1 MAEERGAIKMIK
13 RKIMITL
20 AATVAAMTLVTGCGK
35 KTTSMTETSREDL
48 VQVTK
53 DSDENET
60 SGDKKLP
67 TTTKETE
74 KSTKESASE
83 GKEAETTSGTDET
96 DIKPEETSEKVDAK
110 PAQSQTSK
118 PAVSEQKTNPAA
130 YTPEKSGTKPA
141 QSQTSKPAVN
151 EQQTKPVQK
160 PSQAVTQP
168 ATKAPAEPATTPAAT
183 PVTKPTEPQK
193 PKVKTMWDAP
203 YDVEGIKAY
212 IIKELKARG
221 YRYSPEYA
229 KEEYG
234 VENWSITPDE
244 AAWDNYCTVTAGPQR
259 YYDKVNKCAV
269 GHQHYRWSEPF
280 NGSIAENAEASTE
293 WMTNHAINYWDEIYG
308 QHDYPI
314 FYVYV
319 ESFDDGCVIFYI
331 LAG

>member
-1 MAEERGAIKMIK
+1 MAEKRGAIKMIK

-35 KTTSMTETSREDL
+35 ETTSMTEISGEDL
-48 VQVTK
+48 VQVIK

-60 SGDKKLP
+60 SGDKELP
-67 TTTKETE
+67 TTTKEKE

-83 GKEAETTSGTDET
+83 EKEAETSSGTDET
-96 DIKPEETSEKVDAK
+96 DIKPVETSEKADA
-110 PAQSQTSK
+110 
-118 PAVSEQKTNPAA
+118 
-130 YTPEKSGTKPA
+130 KPA

-234 VENWSITPDE
+234 VENWSVTQDE
-244 AAWDNYCTVTAGPQR
+244 AAWDNYCTTTAGPQR

-269 GHQHYRWSEPF
+269 GHQHYKWSEPF

-293 WMTNHAINYWDEIYG
+293 WMVNHAIDYWDEIYG
-308 QHDYPI
+308 KEWDYPI

-319 ESFDDGCVIFYI
+319 EQFDDGCVIFYI

>member
-1 MAEERGAIKMIK
+1 MIK

-35 KTTSMTETSREDL
+35 KTTSMTEISREDL

-53 DSDENET
+53 DSDENES
-60 SGDKKLP
+60 SGDKALP
-67 TTTKETE
+67 TTDKETE

-83 GKEAETTSGTDET
+83 ETEAETTSGTDET
-96 DIKPEETSEKVDAK
+96 DIKPAETSEKADAK

-118 PAVSEQKTNPAA
+118 PAVSEQK
-130 YTPEKSGTKPA
+130 
-141 QSQTSKPAVN
+141 
-151 EQQTKPVQK
+151 TKPVQK

-221 YRYSPEYA
+221 YSYGPEYY
-229 KEEYG
+229 KEKYG
-234 VENWSITPDE
+234 DESDDITPDE
-244 AAWDNYCTVTAGPQR
+244 AAWDNYCTTTAGPQR

-269 GHQHYRWSEPF
+269 GHQHYKWSEPF

-293 WMTNHAINYWDEIYG
+293 WMVNHAINYWDNIYG
-308 QHDYPI
+308 KEYDYPV
-314 FYVYV
+314 FSVYV
-319 ESFDDGCVIFYI
+319 EQFDDGCVIFYI

>member
-1 MAEERGAIKMIK
+1 MIK

-35 KTTSMTETSREDL
+35 KTTSMTEISGEDL
-48 VQVTK
+48 AQVTK

-60 SGDKKLP
+60 SGDKALP

-96 DIKPEETSEKVDAK
+96 DIKPEETSEKADA
-110 PAQSQTSK
+110 
-118 PAVSEQKTNPAA
+118 
-130 YTPEKSGTKPA
+130 KPA

-151 EQQTKPVQK
+151 EQQTKPGQK

-212 IIKELKARG
+212 IIKEMKSKGYTYADEYWKAIMG
-221 YRYSPEYA
+221 DEF
-229 KEEYG
+229 EEY
-234 VENWSITPDE
+234 TPDNS
-244 AAWDNYCTVTAGPQR
+244 AWDNYCTTTAGPQR

-269 GHQHYRWSEPF
+269 GHQHYKWSEPF

-293 WMTNHAINYWDEIYG
+293 WMVNHAIHYWDSIYG
-308 QHDYPI
+308 KEYSYKE
-314 FYVYV
+314 FSVYV
-319 ESFDDGCVIFYI
+319 ETFDDGCVIFYI
-331 LAG
+331 LAM

>member
-1 MAEERGAIKMIK
+1 
-13 RKIMITL
+13 MITL

-35 KTTSMTETSREDL
+35 KTTSMTEISGEDL

-60 SGDKKLP
+60 SGDKALP
-67 TTTKETE
+67 TTDKETE

-83 GKEAETTSGTDET
+83 EKEAESGTDET
-96 DIKPEETSEKVDAK
+96 DIKPAETSEKTDA
-110 PAQSQTSK
+110 
-118 PAVSEQKTNPAA
+118 
-130 YTPEKSGTKPA
+130 KPA

-151 EQQTKPVQK
+151 EQQTKPVQR

-221 YRYSPEYA
+221 YINSEEYFKPLLGDEYA
-229 KEEYG
+229 EA
-234 VENWSITPDE
+234 TPDNS
-244 AAWDNYCTVTAGPQR
+244 AWDNYCTTTAGPQR
-259 YYDKVNKCAV
+259 YYDKVNHCAV
-269 GHQHYRWSEPF
+269 GHQHYKWSEPF
-280 NGSIAENAEASTE
+280 DGSIAENAEASTE
-293 WMTNHAINYWDEIYG
+293 WMVNHAIDYWDEIYG
-308 QHDYPI
+308 QHDYPV
-314 FYVYV
+314 FSVYV
-319 ESFDDGCVIFYI
+319 EQFDDGCVIFYI

>member
-1 MAEERGAIKMIK
+1 MIK

-35 KTTSMTETSREDL
+35 KTTSMTEISGEDL

-53 DSDENET
+53 DSDENES
-60 SGDKKLP
+60 SGDKALP
-67 TTTKETE
+67 TTDKETE

-83 GKEAETTSGTDET
+83 EKEAESGTDET
-96 DIKPEETSEKVDAK
+96 DIKSAETSEKTDAK

-118 PAVSEQKTNPAA
+118 PAVNEQQTKPAA
-130 YTPEKSGTKPA
+130 NTPEKSGTKPV

-212 IIKELKARG
+212 IIKEMKAKG
-221 YRYSPEYA
+221 YTYSDEYWKA
-229 KEEYG
+229 IIGDEFEGY
-234 VENWSITPDE
+234 TPDDC
-244 AAWDNYCTVTAGPQR
+244 AWDNYCTTTAGPQR

-269 GHQHYRWSEPF
+269 GHQHYKWSEPF

-293 WMTNHAINYWDEIYG
+293 WMVNHAIHYWDSIYG
-308 QHDYPI
+308 KEYSYKE
-314 FYVYV
+314 FSVYV

-331 LAG
+331 LAM

>member
-1 MAEERGAIKMIK
+1 MIK

-35 KTTSMTETSREDL
+35 KTTSMTEISREDL
-48 VQVTK
+48 VQK

-60 SGDKKLP
+60 SGDKTLP

-96 DIKPEETSEKVDAK
+96 DIKPEETSEKADAK

-118 PAVSEQKTNPAA
+118 PAVSEQKTKPAA
-130 YTPEKSGTKPA
+130 NTPEKSDTKPV
-141 QSQTSKPAVN
+141 QSQTSKPTVN

-221 YRYSPEYA
+221 YKYSDEYY
-229 KEEYG
+229 KPLLGDEF
-234 VENWSITPDE
+234 VESTPDDC
-244 AAWDNYCTVTAGPQR
+244 AWDNYCTVTAGPQR

-269 GHQHYRWSEPF
+269 GHQHYKWSEPF
-280 NGSIAENAEASTE
+280 DGSIAENAEASTE

-308 QHDYPI
+308 QGCNSPT
-314 FYVYV
+314 FAVYV
-319 ESFDDGCVIFYI
+319 EQFDDGCVIFYI
-331 LAG
+331 LVG

>member
-1 MAEERGAIKMIK
+1 MIK

-35 KTTSMTETSREDL
+35 KTTSMTEISGEDL

-60 SGDKKLP
+60 SGDKALP
-67 TTTKETE
+67 TTDKETE

-83 GKEAETTSGTDET
+83 EKEAESGTDET
-96 DIKPEETSEKVDAK
+96 DIKPAETSEKTDA
-110 PAQSQTSK
+110 
-118 PAVSEQKTNPAA
+118 
-130 YTPEKSGTKPA
+130 KPA

-151 EQQTKPVQK
+151 EQQTKPVQR

-221 YRYSPEYA
+221 YINSEEYFKPLLGDEYA
-229 KEEYG
+229 ED
-234 VENWSITPDE
+234 TPDNS
-244 AAWDNYCTVTAGPQR
+244 AWDNYCTTTAGPQR
-259 YYDKVNKCAV
+259 YYDKVNHCAV
-269 GHQHYRWSEPF
+269 GHQHYKWSEPF
-280 NGSIAENAEASTE
+280 DGSIAENAEASTE
-293 WMTNHAINYWDEIYG
+293 WMVNHAIDYWDEIYG
-308 QHDYPI
+308 QHDYPY
-314 FYVYV
+314 FSVYV
-319 ESFDDGCVIFYI
+319 EQFDDGCVIFYI
-331 LAG
+331 LA

>member
-1 MAEERGAIKMIK
+1 MIK

-35 KTTSMTETSREDL
+35 KTTSMTEISGEDL

-60 SGDKKLP
+60 SGDKALP
-67 TTTKETE
+67 TTDKETE

-83 GKEAETTSGTDET
+83 EKEAESGTDET
-96 DIKPEETSEKVDAK
+96 DIKPAETSEKTDA
-110 PAQSQTSK
+110 
-118 PAVSEQKTNPAA
+118 
-130 YTPEKSGTKPA
+130 
-141 QSQTSKPAVN
+141 KPAVN
-151 EQQTKPVQK
+151 EQQTKPVQR

-221 YRYSPEYA
+221 YSYGPEYS
-229 KEEYG
+229 KEKYG
-234 VENWSITPDE
+234 VESDDITPDE
-244 AAWDNYCTVTAGPQR
+244 AAWDNYCTTTAGPQR

-269 GHQHYRWSEPF
+269 GHQHYKWSEPF

-293 WMTNHAINYWDEIYG
+293 WMVNHAINYWDNIYG
-308 QHDYPI
+308 KEYDYPV
-314 FYVYV
+314 FSVYV
-319 ESFDDGCVIFYI
+319 EQFDDGCVIFYI

>member
-1 MAEERGAIKMIK
+1 MIK

-35 KTTSMTETSREDL
+35 KTTSMTEISGEDL

-60 SGDKKLP
+60 SGDKALP
-67 TTTKETE
+67 TTDKETE

-83 GKEAETTSGTDET
+83 EKEAESGTDET
-96 DIKPEETSEKVDAK
+96 DIKPAETSEKTDA
-110 PAQSQTSK
+110 
-118 PAVSEQKTNPAA
+118 
-130 YTPEKSGTKPA
+130 
-141 QSQTSKPAVN
+141 KPAVN
-151 EQQTKPVQK
+151 EQQTKPVQR

-221 YRYSPEYA
+221 YSYGPEYS
-229 KEEYG
+229 KEKYG
-234 VENWSITPDE
+234 VESDDITPDE
-244 AAWDNYCTVTAGPQR
+244 AAWDNYCTTTAGPQR

-269 GHQHYRWSEPF
+269 GHQHYKWSEPF

-293 WMTNHAINYWDEIYG
+293 WMVNHAIDYWDEIYG
-308 QHDYPI
+308 QHDYPV
-314 FYVYV
+314 FSVYV
-319 ESFDDGCVIFYI
+319 EQFDDGCVIFYI

>member
-1 MAEERGAIKMIK
+1 MIK

-35 KTTSMTETSREDL
+35 KTTSMTEISGEDL

-60 SGDKKLP
+60 SGDKALP
-67 TTTKETE
+67 TTDKETE

-83 GKEAETTSGTDET
+83 EKEAESGTDET
-96 DIKPEETSEKVDAK
+96 DIKPAETSEKTDA
-110 PAQSQTSK
+110 
-118 PAVSEQKTNPAA
+118 
-130 YTPEKSGTKPA
+130 KPA

-151 EQQTKPVQK
+151 EQQTKPVQR

-221 YRYSPEYA
+221 YINSEEYFKPLLGDEYA
-229 KEEYG
+229 EA
-234 VENWSITPDE
+234 TPDNS
-244 AAWDNYCTVTAGPQR
+244 AWDNYCTTTAGPQR
-259 YYDKVNKCAV
+259 YYDKVNHCAV
-269 GHQHYRWSEPF
+269 GHQHYKWSEPF
-280 NGSIAENAEASTE
+280 DGSIAENAEASTE
-293 WMTNHAINYWDEIYG
+293 WMVNHAIDYWDEIYG
-308 QHDYPI
+308 QHDYPY
-314 FYVYV
+314 FSVYV
-319 ESFDDGCVIFYI
+319 EQFDDGCVIFYI
-331 LAG
+331 LAA

>member
-1 MAEERGAIKMIK
+1 MIK

-35 KTTSMTETSREDL
+35 KTTSMTEISGEDL

-60 SGDKKLP
+60 SGDKALP

-83 GKEAETTSGTDET
+83 EKEADTSSGTDET
-96 DIKPEETSEKVDAK
+96 DIKPEETSEKADAK
-110 PAQSQTSK
+110 PAQSQASK
-118 PAVSEQKTNPAA
+118 PAVNEQQTKPAA
-130 YTPEKSGTKPA
+130 NTPEKSDTKPV
-141 QSQTSKPAVN
+141 QSQTSKPTVN

-183 PVTKPTEPQK
+183 PVTKPAEPQTTAA

-221 YRYSPEYA
+221 YKYSDEYY
-229 KEEYG
+229 KPLLG
-234 VENWSITPDE
+234 DKFVESTPDDC
-244 AAWDNYCTVTAGPQR
+244 AWDNYCTVTAGPQR

-269 GHQHYRWSEPF
+269 GHQHYKWSEPF

-308 QHDYPI
+308 QGCNSPT
-314 FYVYV
+314 FAVYV
-319 ESFDDGCVIFYI
+319 EQFDDGCVIFYI
-331 LAG
+331 LVG

>member
-1 MAEERGAIKMIK
+1 MIK

-35 KTTSMTETSREDL
+35 KTTSMSEISGEDL
-48 VQVTK
+48 AQVTK

-60 SGDKKLP
+60 SGDKALP

-83 GKEAETTSGTDET
+83 EKEADTSSGTDET
-96 DIKPEETSEKVDAK
+96 DIKPEETSEKADAK

-118 PAVSEQKTNPAA
+118 PAVSEQKTKPAA
-130 YTPEKSGTKPA
+130 NMPEKSDTKPV

-151 EQQTKPVQK
+151 EQQTRPVQK

>member
-1 MAEERGAIKMIK
+1 MIK

-35 KTTSMTETSREDL
+35 KTTSMTEISGEDL

-60 SGDKKLP
+60 SGDKALP

-96 DIKPEETSEKVDAK
+96 DIKPEETSEKADAK

-118 PAVSEQKTNPAA
+118 PAVSEQKTKPAA
-130 YTPEKSGTKPA
+130 NTPEKSDTKPV

>member
-1 MAEERGAIKMIK
+1 MIK

-35 KTTSMTETSREDL
+35 KTTSMTEISGEDL

-60 SGDKKLP
+60 SGDKALP
-67 TTTKETE
+67 TTDKETE

-83 GKEAETTSGTDET
+83 EKEAESGTDET
-96 DIKPEETSEKVDAK
+96 DIKPAETSEKTDA
-110 PAQSQTSK
+110 
-118 PAVSEQKTNPAA
+118 
-130 YTPEKSGTKPA
+130 
-141 QSQTSKPAVN
+141 KPAVN
-151 EQQTKPVQK
+151 EQQTKPVQR

-221 YRYSPEYA
+221 YINSEEYFKPLLGDEYA
-229 KEEYG
+229 EA
-234 VENWSITPDE
+234 TPDNS
-244 AAWDNYCTVTAGPQR
+244 AWDNYCTTTAGPQR
-259 YYDKVNKCAV
+259 YYDKVNHCAV
-269 GHQHYRWSEPF
+269 GHQHYKWSEPF
-280 NGSIAENAEASTE
+280 DGSIAENAEASTE
-293 WMTNHAINYWDEIYG
+293 WMVNHAIDYWDEIYG
-308 QHDYPI
+308 QHDYPY
-314 FYVYV
+314 FSVYV
-319 ESFDDGCVIFYI
+319 EQFDDGCVIFYI

>member
-1 MAEERGAIKMIK
+1 MIK
-13 RKIMITL
+13 IKIMITL

-35 KTTSMTETSREDL
+35 KTTSMTEISGEDL

-60 SGDKKLP
+60 SGDKALP
-67 TTTKETE
+67 TTDKETE

-83 GKEAETTSGTDET
+83 EKEAESGTDET
-96 DIKPEETSEKVDAK
+96 DIKPAETSEKTDA
-110 PAQSQTSK
+110 
-118 PAVSEQKTNPAA
+118 
-130 YTPEKSGTKPA
+130 KPA

-151 EQQTKPVQK
+151 EQQTKPVQR

-221 YRYSPEYA
+221 YINSEEYFKPLLGDEYA
-229 KEEYG
+229 EA
-234 VENWSITPDE
+234 TPDNS
-244 AAWDNYCTVTAGPQR
+244 AWDNYCTTTAGPQR
-259 YYDKVNKCAV
+259 YYDKVNHCAV
-269 GHQHYRWSEPF
+269 GHQHYKWSEPF
-280 NGSIAENAEASTE
+280 DGSIAENAEASTE
-293 WMTNHAINYWDEIYG
+293 WMVNHAIDYWDEIYG
-308 QHDYPI
+308 QHDYPY
-314 FYVYV
+314 FSVYV
-319 ESFDDGCVIFYI
+319 EQFDDGCVIFYI

>member
-1 MAEERGAIKMIK
+1 MIK

-35 KTTSMTETSREDL
+35 KTTSMTEISREDL

-53 DSDENET
+53 DSDE
-60 SGDKKLP
+60 
-67 TTTKETE
+67 
-74 KSTKESASE
+74 
-83 GKEAETTSGTDET
+83 T
-96 DIKPEETSEKVDAK
+96 DIKPAETSEKADAK

-118 PAVSEQKTNPAA
+118 PAVSEQKTKPAA
-130 YTPEKSGTKPA
+130 NTPEKSDTKPV
-141 QSQTSKPAVN
+141 QSQTSKPTVN

-221 YRYSPEYA
+221 YSYGPEYS
-229 KEEYG
+229 KEKYG
-234 VENWSITPDE
+234 VESDDITPDE
-244 AAWDNYCTVTAGPQR
+244 AAWDNYCTTTAGPQR

-269 GHQHYRWSEPF
+269 GHQHYKWSEPF

-293 WMTNHAINYWDEIYG
+293 WMVNHAINYWDNIYG
-308 QHDYPI
+308 KEYDYPV
-314 FYVYV
+314 FSVYV
-319 ESFDDGCVIFYI
+319 EQFDDGCVIFYI

>member
-1 MAEERGAIKMIK
+1 
-13 RKIMITL
+13 MITL

-35 KTTSMTETSREDL
+35 KTTSMTEISGEDL

-60 SGDKKLP
+60 SGDKALP
-67 TTTKETE
+67 TTDKETE

-83 GKEAETTSGTDET
+83 EKEAESGTDET
-96 DIKPEETSEKVDAK
+96 DIKPAETSEKTDA
-110 PAQSQTSK
+110 
-118 PAVSEQKTNPAA
+118 
-130 YTPEKSGTKPA
+130 KPA

-151 EQQTKPVQK
+151 EQQTKPVQR

-221 YRYSPEYA
+221 YINSEEYFKPLLGDEYA
-229 KEEYG
+229 EA
-234 VENWSITPDE
+234 TPDNS
-244 AAWDNYCTVTAGPQR
+244 AWDNYCTTTAGPQR
-259 YYDKVNKCAV
+259 YYDKVNHCAV
-269 GHQHYRWSEPF
+269 GHQHYKWSEPF
-280 NGSIAENAEASTE
+280 DGSIAENAEASTE
-293 WMTNHAINYWDEIYG
+293 WMVNHAIDYWDEIYG
-308 QHDYPI
+308 QHDYPY
-314 FYVYV
+314 FSVYV
-319 ESFDDGCVIFYI
+319 EQFDDGCVIFYI

>member
-1 MAEERGAIKMIK
+1 MIK

-35 KTTSMTETSREDL
+35 KTTSMTEISGEDL

-53 DSDENET
+53 DSDENES
-60 SGDKKLP
+60 SGDKALP
-67 TTTKETE
+67 TTDKETE

-83 GKEAETTSGTDET
+83 EKEAESGTDET
-96 DIKPEETSEKVDAK
+96 DIKPAETSEKTDAK

-118 PAVSEQKTNPAA
+118 PAVNEQQTKPAA
-130 YTPEKSGTKPA
+130 NTPEKSGTKPA
-141 QSQTSKPAVN
+141 QSQASKPAVN

-269 GHQHYRWSEPF
+269 GHQHYKWSEPF

-293 WMTNHAINYWDEIYG
+293 WMVNHAINYWVEIYG
-308 QHDYPI
+308 SEYEY
-314 FYVYV
+314 FGVYV
-319 ESFDDGCVIFYI
+319 ETFDDGCVIFYI
-331 LAG
+331 LAM

>member
-1 MAEERGAIKMIK
+1 MIK

-35 KTTSMTETSREDL
+35 KTTSMTEISGEDL

-60 SGDKKLP
+60 SGDKALP
-67 TTTKETE
+67 TTDKETE

-83 GKEAETTSGTDET
+83 EKEAESGTDET
-96 DIKPEETSEKVDAK
+96 DIKPAETSEKTDA
-110 PAQSQTSK
+110 
-118 PAVSEQKTNPAA
+118 
-130 YTPEKSGTKPA
+130 KPA

-151 EQQTKPVQK
+151 EQQTKPVQR

-221 YRYSPEYA
+221 YINSEEYFKPLLGDEYA
-229 KEEYG
+229 EA
-234 VENWSITPDE
+234 TPDNS
-244 AAWDNYCTVTAGPQR
+244 AWDNYCTTTAGPQR
-259 YYDKVNKCAV
+259 YYDKVNHCAV
-269 GHQHYRWSEPF
+269 GHQHYKWSESF
-280 NGSIAENAEASTE
+280 DGSIAENAEASTE
-293 WMTNHAINYWDEIYG
+293 WMVNHAIDYWDEIYG
-308 QHDYPI
+308 QHDYPY
-314 FYVYV
+314 FSVYV
-319 ESFDDGCVIFYI
+319 EQFDDGCVIFYI

>member
-35 KTTSMTETSREDL
+35 KTTSMTEISGEDL
-48 VQVTK
+48 VQTR

-60 SGDKKLP
+60 SGDKELP
-67 TTTKETE
+67 TTTKEKE

-83 GKEAETTSGTDET
+83 EKEAETSSGTDET
-96 DIKPEETSEKVDAK
+96 DIKPVETSEKADA
-110 PAQSQTSK
+110 
-118 PAVSEQKTNPAA
+118 
-130 YTPEKSGTKPA
+130 KPA

-160 PSQAVTQP
+160 PGQVVTQS
-168 ATKAPAEPATTPAAT
+168 ATKTPVETATTPAAA
-183 PVTKPTEPQK
+183 PVTKPAETQTPQK

-221 YRYSPEYA
+221 YSYGPEYSNE
-229 KEEYG
+229 KYG
-234 VENWSITPDE
+234 VESDDITPDE
-244 AAWDNYCTVTAGPQR
+244 AAWDNYCTTTAGPQR

-269 GHQHYRWSEPF
+269 GHQHYKWSEPF

-293 WMTNHAINYWDEIYG
+293 WMVNHAINYWDNIYG
-308 QHDYPI
+308 KEYDYPV
-314 FYVYV
+314 FSVYV
-319 ESFDDGCVIFYI
+319 EQFDDGCVIFYI

>member
-1 MAEERGAIKMIK
+1 MIK

-35 KTTSMTETSREDL
+35 KTTSMTEISGEDL

-60 SGDKKLP
+60 SGDKALP
-67 TTTKETE
+67 TTDKETE

-83 GKEAETTSGTDET
+83 EKEAESGTDET
-96 DIKPEETSEKVDAK
+96 DIKPAETSEKTDA
-110 PAQSQTSK
+110 
-118 PAVSEQKTNPAA
+118 
-130 YTPEKSGTKPA
+130 KPA

-151 EQQTKPVQK
+151 EQQTKPVQR

-221 YRYSPEYA
+221 YINSEEYFKPLLGDEYA
-229 KEEYG
+229 EA
-234 VENWSITPDE
+234 TPDNS
-244 AAWDNYCTVTAGPQR
+244 AWDNYCTTTAGPQR
-259 YYDKVNKCAV
+259 YYDKVNHCAV
-269 GHQHYRWSEPF
+269 GHQHYKWSEPF
-280 NGSIAENAEASTE
+280 DGSIAENAEASTE
-293 WMTNHAINYWDEIYG
+293 WMVNHAIDYWDEIYG
-308 QHDYPI
+308 QHDCPY
-314 FYVYV
+314 FSVYV
-319 ESFDDGCVIFYI
+319 EQFDDGCVIFYI

>member
-1 MAEERGAIKMIK
+1 MIK

-35 KTTSMTETSREDL
+35 KTTSMSEISGEDL

-53 DSDENET
+53 DSDENES
-60 SGDKKLP
+60 SGDKALP
-67 TTTKETE
+67 TTDKETE

-83 GKEAETTSGTDET
+83 EKEAETSLGTDET
-96 DIKPEETSEKVDAK
+96 DIKPAETSEKTDAK

-118 PAVSEQKTNPAA
+118 PA
-130 YTPEKSGTKPA
+130 
-141 QSQTSKPAVN
+141 QSQASKPAVN

-212 IIKELKARG
+212 IIKEMKSKGYTYADEYWKAIMG
-221 YRYSPEYA
+221 DEF
-229 KEEYG
+229 EEY
-234 VENWSITPDE
+234 TPDNS
-244 AAWDNYCTVTAGPQR
+244 AWDNYCTTTAGPQR

-269 GHQHYRWSEPF
+269 GHQHYKWSEPF

-293 WMTNHAINYWDEIYG
+293 WMVNHAIHYWDSIYG
-308 QHDYPI
+308 KEYSYKE
-314 FYVYV
+314 FSVYV
-319 ESFDDGCVIFYI
+319 ETFDDGCVIFYI
-331 LAG
+331 LAM

>member
-1 MAEERGAIKMIK
+1 MIK

-35 KTTSMTETSREDL
+35 KTTSMTEISGEDL

-60 SGDKKLP
+60 SGDKALP
-67 TTTKETE
+67 TTDKETE

-83 GKEAETTSGTDET
+83 EKEAESGTDET
-96 DIKPEETSEKVDAK
+96 DIKPAETSEKTD
-110 PAQSQTSK
+110 
-118 PAVSEQKTNPAA
+118 
-130 YTPEKSGTKPA
+130 TKPV

-221 YRYSPEYA
+221 YSYGPEYS
-229 KEEYG
+229 KEKYG
-234 VENWSITPDE
+234 VESDDITPDE
-244 AAWDNYCTVTAGPQR
+244 AAWDNYCTTTAGPQR
-259 YYDKVNKCAV
+259 YYDKVNHCAV
-269 GHQHYRWSEPF
+269 GHQHYKWSEPF
-280 NGSIAENAEASTE
+280 DGSIAENAEASTE
-293 WMTNHAINYWDEIYG
+293 WMVNHAIDYWDEIYG
-308 QHDYPI
+308 QHDYPV
-314 FYVYV
+314 FSVYV
-319 ESFDDGCVIFYI
+319 EQFDDGCVIFYI

>member
-1 MAEERGAIKMIK
+1 MIK

-35 KTTSMTETSREDL
+35 KTTSMTEISGEDL

-60 SGDKKLP
+60 SGDKALP
-67 TTTKETE
+67 TTDKETE

-83 GKEAETTSGTDET
+83 EKEAESGTDET
-96 DIKPEETSEKVDAK
+96 DIKPAETSEKTDA
-110 PAQSQTSK
+110 
-118 PAVSEQKTNPAA
+118 
-130 YTPEKSGTKPA
+130 KPA

-168 ATKAPAEPATTPAAT
+168 ATKAPAEPATTPAA
-183 PVTKPTEPQK
+183 KPAEPQTTVA

-221 YRYSPEYA
+221 YSYGPEYS
-229 KEEYG
+229 KEKYG
-234 VENWSITPDE
+234 VESDDITPDE
-244 AAWDNYCTVTAGPQR
+244 AAWDNYCTTTAGPQR
-259 YYDKVNKCAV
+259 YYDKVNHCAV
-269 GHQHYRWSEPF
+269 GHQHYKWSEPF

-293 WMTNHAINYWDEIYG
+293 WMVNHAINYWDNIYG
-308 QHDYPI
+308 KEYDYPV
-314 FYVYV
+314 FSVYV
-319 ESFDDGCVIFYI
+319 EQFDDGCVIFYI

>member
-1 MAEERGAIKMIK
+1 MIK

-35 KTTSMTETSREDL
+35 KTTSMTEISGEDL

-60 SGDKKLP
+60 SGDKALP

-74 KSTKESASE
+74 KSTKESASGE
-83 GKEAETTSGTDET
+83 TEAETSSGTDET
-96 DIKPEETSEKVDAK
+96 DIKPAETSEKADAK
-110 PAQSQTSK
+110 PAQGQASK
-118 PAVSEQKTNPAA
+118 PAVSEQQTKPAA
-130 YTPEKSGTKPA
+130 NTPEKSDTKPV

-168 ATKAPAEPATTPAAT
+168 ATKAPAEPATTPAA
-183 PVTKPTEPQK
+183 KPAEPQTTAA

-221 YRYSPEYA
+221 YKYSDEYY
-229 KEEYG
+229 KPLLGDEF
-234 VENWSITPDE
+234 VESTPDDC
-244 AAWDNYCTVTAGPQR
+244 AWDNYCTVTAGPQR

-269 GHQHYRWSEPF
+269 GHQHYKWSEPF

-308 QHDYPI
+308 QGCNSPT
-314 FYVYV
+314 FAVYV
-319 ESFDDGCVIFYI
+319 EKFDDGCVIFYI
-331 LAG
+331 LVG

>member
-1 MAEERGAIKMIK
+1 MIK

-35 KTTSMTETSREDL
+35 KTTSMTEISGEDL

-60 SGDKKLP
+60 SGDKALP

-96 DIKPEETSEKVDAK
+96 DIKPEETSEKADA
-110 PAQSQTSK
+110 
-118 PAVSEQKTNPAA
+118 
-130 YTPEKSGTKPA
+130 KPA

>member
-1 MAEERGAIKMIK
+1 MIK

-35 KTTSMTETSREDL
+35 KTTSMTEISGEDL

-53 DSDENET
+53 DSDENES
-60 SGDKKLP
+60 SGDKALP
-67 TTTKETE
+67 TTDKETE

-83 GKEAETTSGTDET
+83 EKEAESGTDET
-96 DIKPEETSEKVDAK
+96 DIKPAETSEKTDA
-110 PAQSQTSK
+110 
-118 PAVSEQKTNPAA
+118 
-130 YTPEKSGTKPA
+130 KPA

-212 IIKELKARG
+212 IIKEMKSKGYTYADEYWKAIMG
-221 YRYSPEYA
+221 DEF
-229 KEEYG
+229 EEY
-234 VENWSITPDE
+234 TPDDS
-244 AAWDNYCTVTAGPQR
+244 AWDNYCTTTAGPQR

-269 GHQHYRWSEPF
+269 GHQHYKWSEPF

-293 WMTNHAINYWDEIYG
+293 WMVNHAIHYWDSIYG
-308 QHDYPI
+308 KEYSYKE
-314 FYVYV
+314 FSVYV
-319 ESFDDGCVIFYI
+319 ETFDDGCVIFYI
-331 LAG
+331 LAM

>member
-1 MAEERGAIKMIK
+1 MIK

-35 KTTSMTETSREDL
+35 KTTSMTEISGEDL
-48 VQVTK
+48 AQVTK

-60 SGDKKLP
+60 SGDKALP

-96 DIKPEETSEKVDAK
+96 DIKPEETSEKADA
-110 PAQSQTSK
+110 
-118 PAVSEQKTNPAA
+118 
-130 YTPEKSGTKPA
+130 
-141 QSQTSKPAVN
+141 KPAVN
-151 EQQTKPVQK
+151 EQQTKPGQK

-221 YRYSPEYA
+221 YSYGPEYS
-229 KEEYG
+229 KEKYG
-234 VENWSITPDE
+234 VESDDITPDE
-244 AAWDNYCTVTAGPQR
+244 AAWDNYCTTTAGPQR

-269 GHQHYRWSEPF
+269 GHQHYKWSEPF

-293 WMTNHAINYWDEIYG
+293 WMVNHAINYWDNIYG
-308 QHDYPI
+308 KECDYPV
-314 FYVYV
+314 FSVYV
-319 ESFDDGCVIFYI
+319 EQFDDGCVIFYI

>member
-1 MAEERGAIKMIK
+1 MIK

-35 KTTSMTETSREDL
+35 KTTPMTEISGV

-53 DSDENET
+53 DPDENET
-60 SGDKKLP
+60 SGDKALP

-74 KSTKESASE
+74 KSTKELTSE
-83 GKEAETTSGTDET
+83 ETEAETSSGTDET
-96 DIKPEETSEKVDAK
+96 DIKPAETSEKAN
-110 PAQSQTSK
+110 A
-118 PAVSEQKTNPAA
+118 
-130 YTPEKSGTKPA
+130 
-141 QSQTSKPAVN
+141 KPAVN

-168 ATKAPAEPATTPAAT
+168 ATKAPAEPATTP
-183 PVTKPTEPQK
+183 VTKPAEPQTTTA

-234 VENWSITPDE
+234 VENWSVTPDE

>member
-35 KTTSMTETSREDL
+35 KTTSMTEISGV

-96 DIKPEETSEKVDAK
+96 DIKPEETSEKVDA
-110 PAQSQTSK
+110 
-118 PAVSEQKTNPAA
+118 
-130 YTPEKSGTKPA
+130 KPA

-212 IIKELKARG
+212 VIKALKARG
-221 YRYSPEYA
+221 YINSEEYFKLLLGDEYA
-229 KEEYG
+229 EA
-234 VENWSITPDE
+234 TPDNS
-244 AAWDNYCTVTAGPQR
+244 AWDNYCTTTAGPQR
-259 YYDKVNKCAV
+259 YYDKVNHCAV
-269 GHQHYRWSEPF
+269 GHQHYKWSEPF
-280 NGSIAENAEASTE
+280 DGSIAENAEASTE
-293 WMTNHAINYWDEIYG
+293 WMVNHAIDYWDEIYG
-308 QHDYPI
+308 QHDYPY
-314 FYVYV
+314 FSVYV
-319 ESFDDGCVIFYI
+319 EQFDDGCVIFYI

>member
-35 KTTSMTETSREDL
+35 KTTSMTEISGEDL
-48 VQVTK
+48 VQTK

-60 SGDKKLP
+60 SGDKELP
-67 TTTKETE
+67 TTTKEKE

-83 GKEAETTSGTDET
+83 EKEAETSSGTDET
-96 DIKPEETSEKVDAK
+96 DIKPVETSEKADAK

-118 PAVSEQKTNPAA
+118 PA
-130 YTPEKSGTKPA
+130 
-141 QSQTSKPAVN
+141 
-151 EQQTKPVQK
+151 EQQT
-160 PSQAVTQP
+160 T
-168 ATKAPAEPATTPAAT
+168 AA
-183 PVTKPTEPQK
+183 

-221 YRYSPEYA
+221 YSYGPEYS
-229 KEEYG
+229 KEKYG
-234 VENWSITPDE
+234 VESDDIIPDE
-244 AAWDNYCTVTAGPQR
+244 AAWDNYCTTTAGPQR

-269 GHQHYRWSEPF
+269 GHQHYKWSEPF

-293 WMTNHAINYWDEIYG
+293 WMVNHAINYWDNIYG
-308 QHDYPI
+308 KEYDYPV
-314 FYVYV
+314 FSVYV
-319 ESFDDGCVIFYI
+319 EQFDDGCVIFYI

>member
-1 MAEERGAIKMIK
+1 MIK

-35 KTTSMTETSREDL
+35 KTTSMTEISGEDL

-60 SGDKKLP
+60 SGDKALP

-96 DIKPEETSEKVDAK
+96 DIKPEETSEKADA
-110 PAQSQTSK
+110 
-118 PAVSEQKTNPAA
+118 
-130 YTPEKSGTKPA
+130 KPA

-151 EQQTKPVQK
+151 EQQTKPGQK

-212 IIKELKARG
+212 IIKEMKSKGYTYADEYWKAIMG
-221 YRYSPEYA
+221 DEF
-229 KEEYG
+229 EEY
-234 VENWSITPDE
+234 TPDNS
-244 AAWDNYCTVTAGPQR
+244 AWDNYCTTTAGPQR

-269 GHQHYRWSEPF
+269 GHQHYKWSEPF

-293 WMTNHAINYWDEIYG
+293 WMVNHAIRYWDIIYG
-308 QHDYPI
+308 KEYSYKE
-314 FYVYV
+314 FSVYV
-319 ESFDDGCVIFYI
+319 ETFDDGCVIFYI
-331 LAG
+331 LAM

>member
-1 MAEERGAIKMIK
+1 MIK

-35 KTTSMTETSREDL
+35 KTTSMTEISGEDL

-60 SGDKKLP
+60 SGDKALP
-67 TTTKETE
+67 TTDKETE

-83 GKEAETTSGTDET
+83 EKEAESGTDET
-96 DIKPEETSEKVDAK
+96 DIKPAETSEKTDA
-110 PAQSQTSK
+110 
-118 PAVSEQKTNPAA
+118 
-130 YTPEKSGTKPA
+130 KPA

-151 EQQTKPVQK
+151 EQQTKPVQR

-221 YRYSPEYA
+221 YINSEEYFKPLLGDEYA
-229 KEEYG
+229 EA
-234 VENWSITPDE
+234 TPDNS
-244 AAWDNYCTVTAGPQR
+244 AWDNYCTTTAGPQR
-259 YYDKVNKCAV
+259 YYDKVNHCAV
-269 GHQHYRWSEPF
+269 GHQHYKWSEPF
-280 NGSIAENAEASTE
+280 DGSIAENAEASTE
-293 WMTNHAINYWDEIYG
+293 WMVNHAIDYWDEIYG
-308 QHDYPI
+308 QHDYPY
-314 FYVYV
+314 FSVYV
-319 ESFDDGCVIFYI
+319 EQFDDGCVIFYI
-331 LAG
+331 LAS

>member
-1 MAEERGAIKMIK
+1 MTEERGAIKMIK

-35 KTTSMTETSREDL
+35 NTTSITEISGV

-53 DSDENET
+53 DSDENEA

-74 KSTKESASE
+74 KSESASE
-83 GKEAETTSGTDET
+83 EKGAETSSGTDET
-96 DIKPEETSEKVDAK
+96 DIKPAEKSEKAYAK
-110 PAQSQTSK
+110 P
-118 PAVSEQKTNPAA
+118 V
-130 YTPEKSGTKPA
+130 

-168 ATKAPAEPATTPAAT
+168 ATKTPVETATTPAAA
-183 PVTKPTEPQK
+183 PVTKSAETQTTEPQK

-212 IIKELKARG
+212 IINNLQDKG
-221 YRYSPEYA
+221 YKDMEKYLEKNPVKIVDQNGERYLTVSPVD
-229 KEEYG
+229 G
-234 VENWSITPDE
+234 
-244 AAWDNYCTVTAGPQR
+244 AWDNYCTTTVGPQR

-269 GHQHYRWSEPF
+269 GHQHYKWSEPF

-293 WMTNHAINYWDEIYG
+293 WMVNHAIHYWDSIYG
-308 QHDYPI
+308 KEYSYKE
-314 FYVYV
+314 FSVYV
-319 ESFDDGCVIFYI
+319 ETFDDGCVIFYI
-331 LAG
+331 LAM

>member
-1 MAEERGAIKMIK
+1 MIK

-35 KTTSMTETSREDL
+35 KTTSMTEISGEDL

-60 SGDKKLP
+60 SGDKALP

-74 KSTKESASE
+74 KSTKELTSE
-83 GKEAETTSGTDET
+83 ETEAETSSGTDET
-96 DIKPEETSEKVDAK
+96 DIKPAETSEKTDAK
-110 PAQSQTSK
+110 PAQSQ
-118 PAVSEQKTNPAA
+118 A
-130 YTPEKSGTKPA
+130 
-141 QSQTSKPAVN
+141 SKPAVN

-221 YRYSPEYA
+221 YRYGPEYA

-234 VENWSITPDE
+234 VENSSITPDE

>member
-35 KTTSMTETSREDL
+35 KTTSMTEISGEDL
-48 VQVTK
+48 VQTR

-60 SGDKKLP
+60 SGDKELP
-67 TTTKETE
+67 TTTKEKE

-83 GKEAETTSGTDET
+83 EKEAETSSGTDET
-96 DIKPEETSEKVDAK
+96 DIKPVETSEKADA
-110 PAQSQTSK
+110 
-118 PAVSEQKTNPAA
+118 
-130 YTPEKSGTKPA
+130 KPA

-160 PSQAVTQP
+160 PGQVVTQS
-168 ATKAPAEPATTPAAT
+168 ATKTPVETATTPAAA
-183 PVTKPTEPQK
+183 PVTKPAETQTTEPQK

-234 VENWSITPDE
+234 VENWSVTPDE
-244 AAWDNYCTVTAGPQR
+244 AAWDNYCTTTAGPQR
-259 YYDKVNKCAV
+259 YYDKVNHCAV
-269 GHQHYRWSEPF
+269 GHQHYKWSEPF

-293 WMTNHAINYWDEIYG
+293 WMVNHAIDYWDEIYG
-308 QHDYPI
+308 QHDYPY
-314 FYVYV
+314 FSVYV
-319 ESFDDGCVIFYI
+319 EQFDDGCVIFYI

>member
-20 AATVAAMTLVTGCGK
+20 AATVVAMTLVTGCGK
-35 KTTSMTETSREDL
+35 KTTSMTEISGV

-53 DSDENET
+53 YSDENET

-67 TTTKETE
+67 TTTKEIE
-74 KSTKESASE
+74 KSESASE
-83 GKEAETTSGTDET
+83 EKEAETSSGTDET
-96 DIKPEETSEKVDAK
+96 DIKPAETSEKADAK

-118 PAVSEQKTNPAA
+118 PA
-130 YTPEKSGTKPA
+130 
-141 QSQTSKPAVN
+141 QSQASKPAVN

-212 IIKELKARG
+212 IIKEMKAKG
-221 YRYSPEYA
+221 YTYADEYWKA
-229 KEEYG
+229 IIGDEFEGY
-234 VENWSITPDE
+234 TPDDC
-244 AAWDNYCTVTAGPQR
+244 AWDNYCTTTAGPQR

-269 GHQHYRWSEPF
+269 GHQHYKWSEPF

-293 WMTNHAINYWDEIYG
+293 WMVNHAIHYWDSIYG
-308 QHDYPI
+308 KEYSYKE
-314 FYVYV
+314 FSVYV
-319 ESFDDGCVIFYI
+319 ETFDDGCVIFYI
-331 LAG
+331 LAM